1 MATEKNEETDGN
13 QISSISSIFSEME
26 TMMGDFRERLP
37 DFIEKTITKKLDE
50 QDTISL
56 HANPTNIDEVS
67 GSNRIN
73 NNRDTDTPSPK

>member
-37 DFIEKTITKKLDE
+37 DFIEKTITKKPD
-50 QDTISL
+50 
-56 HANPTNIDEVS
+56 ANPTNIDEVS